1 MPIKRVTPDSAVKDY
16 INRRLQMMKTVMI
29 ENLAYVGE
37 KALAQARTGH
47 RYKDQTGNLTS
58 SIGYCIVDNG
68 RVVHGSSFA
77 AVLNGSEGSSEGRKY
92 LKRLIADNSQG
103 LVFIMVAGMPYAK
116 YVEALNL
123 DVLVSAEMLA
133 KRMIPQIMKTL
144 NF

>member
-16 INRRLQMMKTVMI
+16 INRRLQMMKSVMI

-37 KALAQARTGH
+37 VALRQARTGH

-68 RVVHGSSFA
+68 RIVYGNGFEA
-77 AVLNGSEGSSEGRKY
+77 ILNGSEGSDEGRKY
-92 LKRLIADNSQG
+92 LKRLVSDNSSG

-116 YVEALNL
+116 YVEAMNL
-123 DVLVSAEMLA
+123 DVLVSAEKLA
-133 KRMIPQIMKTL
+133 KRMIPEIMKSL
-144 NF
+144 KF

>member
-16 INRRLQMMKTVMI
+16 INRRLQMMKSAMI

-37 KALAQARTGH
+37 EALRQARTGH

-68 RVVHGSSFA
+68 RVVHGSSFTA
-77 AVLNGSEGSSEGRKY
+77 ILNGSEGSDEGRKY
-92 LKRLIADNSQG
+92 LKRLVSDNSSG

-116 YVEALNL
+116 YVEAMNL
-123 DVLVSAEMLA
+123 DVLVSAEKLA
-133 KRMIPQIMKTL
+133 KRMIPEIMKSL
-144 NF
+144 KF